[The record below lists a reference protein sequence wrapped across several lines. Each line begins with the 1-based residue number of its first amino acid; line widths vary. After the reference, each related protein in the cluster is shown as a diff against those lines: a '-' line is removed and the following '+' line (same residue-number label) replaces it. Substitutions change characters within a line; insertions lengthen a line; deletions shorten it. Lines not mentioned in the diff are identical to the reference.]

1 MIWNFCIRRPVLTVV
16 VFIGVGI
23 FGVYGYFNMPVREFP
38 DIEYPI
44 VSVNVVLPGAEPEVI
59 ESQIIEPLEEEI
71 NTVEG
76 LKTLTSTAREQVGT
90 VIAEFELWRDI
101 DVAAQDVRDRVNRS
115 LRELPD
121 GIESPIVRKLDP
133 DARAIMWIALR
144 GDDRWDEVQLSR
156 YADEVIKPRLE
167 NLRGAG
173 RVQIGGERRYAA
185 RVSLDPERLAAHD
198 LTVQEV
204 VAIIQRNNVDIP
216 SGRIESRA
224 REFLVKTQGQF
235 ASHEP
240 IGDLIVAY
248 RNDAPVRVMDVGT
261 VRAGV
266 EDDRQ
271 VARFK
276 GEVTVGLGV
285 VKQSGANTVALAE
298 RVRER
303 MRAVSRDFPPGLI
316 YTVASDDSEFV
327 EASINDL
334 VITIAIATAL
344 VVLVVLGFLH
354 SIAGTLITALAIPT
368 SLFGGVAV
376 MHLLGFSVNTLTM
389 LALIL
394 AIGIVIDDTIV
405 VLESSYRHLERGTDP
420 IPAARVGTTEVAFAA
435 IANTLSLCAVF
446 IPVAFTSGLIGRFFY
461 EFGLGVAITVIFS
474 TLTALSLTAMLAS
487 RFLRSIERKRA
498 VFRWFDAAFEGLENV
513 YKRLLGASFDHRVLT
528 ILLGAAALAVGAWC
542 FSQLPREFSPVADRA
557 QFIISFETPEGA
569 TLSQTDVFARRME
582 RVLERTP
589 QVEHQFLAVGLSRG
603 GGPGKVNEGIV
614 FVSLLPRNQRE
625 KHQSRVAQEV
635 RERLSGIPGGRAYVV
650 ETSVGAIQAGA
661 PIQLKLMHTDIE
673 ALSRRQET
681 LMAWMR
687 KQKLFTGVRSDL
699 KMNKPQVE
707 VRILRDRASQMGV
720 SVEAV
725 SNTMRLLLGEP
736 DVSEIERESE
746 RYEVITEV
754 SNKGR
759 MVPRDLERLYVRSA
773 TGELVSLDNLI
784 EMEESVGP
792 SAISHHNRMRA
803 ATLSSSLVPGVALGE
818 GLEALTAYLDRSL
831 PGGFS
836 YEFAGETQDFQES
849 FRNLTVT
856 IAFSVA
862 FIYLILA
869 AQFESFLH
877 PLTMLLTLP
886 LAMVGAFGAL
896 WAFDMPFGIVSF
908 IGLIMLTGMATKNAI
923 LMIDY
928 TNVLIARGEKAKE
941 AAGKAARVRFRP
953 VIMTTISTVLGIL
966 PIALGYGAGGEAR
979 APMGVAVSAGLL
991 ATTGL
996 TLLILPVVFTLV
1008 HGFREALFGARE
1020 RAGYKEAS

>member
-16 VFIGVGI
+16 VFIAVAV
-23 FGVYGYFNMPVREFP
+23 FGVYGFFNMPVRENP
-38 DIEYPI
+38 DIEFPI
-44 VSVNVVLPGAEPEVI
+44 VSVNVVFSGAEPEVI
-59 ESQIIEPLEEEI
+59 ESEILEPLEEEI

-101 DVAAQDVRDRVNRS
+101 DVAAQDVRDRVNRA

-121 GIESPIVRKLDP
+121 GIEAPIVRKLDP
-133 DARAIMWIALR
+133 DARAIMWIALG
-144 GDDRWDEVQLSR
+144 GDERWGPVRLSR

-185 RVSLDPERLAAHD
+185 RVSLDPERLAAHH

-204 VAIIQRNNVDIP
+204 VATIQRNNVDIP
-216 SGRIESRA
+216 SGRIESEA

-248 RNDAPVRVMDVGT
+248 RNDAPVRVRDVGT

-271 VARFK
+271 VARFR
-276 GEVTVGLGV
+276 GEETVGLGV

-298 RVRER
+298 QIRER
-303 MRAVSRDFPPGLI
+303 MRVVSRDFPPGLT
-316 YTVASDDSEFV
+316 YTVASDDSDFV

-334 VITIAIATAL
+334 VLTIGIATGL

-354 SIAGTLITALAIPT
+354 SFSGTLITALAIPT
-368 SLFGGVAV
+368 SLFGGVA
-376 MHLLGFSVNTLTM
+376 MMNLLGFSVNTLTM

-405 VLESSYRHLERGTDP
+405 VLESTYRHLEQGTDP
-420 IPAARVGTTEVAFAA
+420 VPAARVGTTEVAFAA

-446 IPVAFTSGLIGRFFY
+446 VPVAFTSGLIGRFFY
-461 EFGLGVAITVIFS
+461 EFGLGVAFTVIFS
-474 TLTALSLTAMLAS
+474 TVTALSLTAMLAS
-487 RFLRSIERKRA
+487 RFLRSTGKKG
-498 VFRWFDAAFEGLENV
+498 VLFRWFDAAFDKLETV
-513 YKRLLGASFDHRVLT
+513 YERVLRGAFDHRVLT
-528 ILLGAAALAVGAWC
+528 VLFGAAALAGGAWC
-542 FSQLPREFSPVADRA
+542 FAQLPREFSPTADRS

-569 TLSQTDVFARRME
+569 TLSQTDLYARGIE

-589 QVEHQFLAVGLSRG
+589 EVKHQFLAIGLAQG
-603 GGPGKVNEGIV
+603 GGPGRVNEGIA
-614 FVSLLPRNQRE
+614 FVSLTPRDQRE
-625 KHQSRVAQEV
+625 KHQSRVAEEV
-635 RERLSGIPGGRAYVV
+635 RDRLSSLPGGRAYVV
-650 ETSVGAIQAGA
+650 ESSVGAIQAGA
-661 PIQLKLMHTDIE
+661 PIQLKLMHTSIE
-673 ALSRRQET
+673 SLADRQEEVMGWMRRQE
-681 LMAWMR
+681 
-687 KQKLFTGVRSDL
+687 LFTGVRSDL
-699 KMNKPQVE
+699 KLNKPQVE
-707 VRILRDRASQMGV
+707 VRILRERASQMGV
-720 SVEAV
+720 SVAAV

-746 RYEVITEV
+746 RFEVITEV
-754 SNKGR
+754 AGKGR
-759 MVPRDLERLYVRSA
+759 MVPGDLERLYVRSGG
-773 TGELVSLDNLI
+773 GELVSLDNLI
-784 EMEESVGP
+784 DWEETVGP
-792 SAISHHNRMRA
+792 SVIPHHDRMRA
-803 ATLSSSLVPGVALGE
+803 ATLSSSLPPGVALGE
-818 GLEALTAYLDRSL
+818 AVGALTAHLDTSL
-831 PGGFS
+831 PGDFS

-849 FRNLTVT
+849 FRSLTVT

-869 AQFESFLH
+869 AQFESFIH
-877 PLTMLLTLP
+877 PFTMLLTLP

-896 WAFDMPFGIVSF
+896 WALDMPFGIVSF

-928 TNVLIARGEKAKE
+928 TNVLIARGEEALE
-941 AAGKAARVRFRP
+941 AAKNAAQVRFRP
-953 VIMTTISTVLGIL
+953 VVMTTVSTVLGIL

-996 TLLILPVVFTLV
+996 TLLILPVVFTLI
-1008 HGFREALFGARE
+1008 HGLQETLFGS
-1020 RAGYKEAS
+1020 KEAGTSGEAS

>member
-16 VFIGVGI
+16 AFIAVAI
-23 FGVYGYFNMPVREFP
+23 FGVYGYFNMPVREYP
-38 DIEYPI
+38 DIEFPI

-59 ESQIIEPLEEEI
+59 ESEILEPLEEEI

-101 DVAAQDVRDRVNRS
+101 DVAAQDVRDRVNRA

-144 GDDRWDEVQLSR
+144 GDERWDPMRMSR

-185 RVSLDPERLAAHD
+185 RVALDPERLAAYG

-204 VAIIQRNNVDIP
+204 VGTIQRNNVDIP
-216 SGRIESRA
+216 SGRIESEA
-224 REFLVKTQGQF
+224 REFLVKTRGRF

-240 IGDLIVAY
+240 IGDLIVVY
-248 RNDAPVRVMDVGT
+248 RNDGPVRVRDVGT
-261 VRAGV
+261 VRAGA

-276 GEVTVGLGV
+276 GGKTVGLGV
-285 VKQSGANTVALAE
+285 VKQSGANTVALAD
-298 RVRER
+298 RIRER
-303 MRAVSRDFPPGLI
+303 MRAVARDFPPGLT
-316 YTVASDDSEFV
+316 YTVASDDSDFV

-334 VITIAIATAL
+334 VVTIGIATGL

-354 SIAGTLITALAIPT
+354 SFSGTLITALAIPT
-368 SLFGGVAV
+368 SLFGGVA
-376 MHLLGFSVNTLTM
+376 MMNLLGFSVNTLTM

-405 VLESSYRHLERGTDP
+405 VLESSYRHLEQGTDP
-420 IPAARVGTTEVAFAA
+420 VPAARVGTTEVAFAA

-461 EFGLGVAITVIFS
+461 EFGLGVAFTVIFS
-474 TLTALSLTAMLAS
+474 TVTALSLTAMLAS
-487 RFLRSIERKRA
+487 RFLRATGRKRA
-498 VFRWFDAAFEGLENV
+498 LFRWFDAAFGGLESAYERV
-513 YKRLLGASFDHRVLT
+513 LRSAFDHRLLT
-528 ILLGAAALAVGAWC
+528 VLLGAAALAAGAWC
-542 FSQLPREFSPVADRA
+542 FGQLPREFSPTADRS
-557 QFIISFETPEGA
+557 QFVISFETPEGA
-569 TLSQTDVFARRME
+569 TLSQTDAFARRIE

-589 QVEHQFLAVGLSRG
+589 EVEHQFLAVGLAQG
-603 GGPGKVNEGIV
+603 GGPGKVNEGVV
-614 FVSLLPRNQRE
+614 FVSLTPRQGRE

-635 RERLSGIPGGRAYVV
+635 RKRLSSIPGGRAYVV
-650 ETSVGAIQAGA
+650 EASVGAIQAGA
-661 PIQLKLMHTDIE
+661 PIQLKLMHTSIVSLAE
-673 ALSRRQET
+673 RQEQV
-681 LMAWMR
+681 MAWMR
-687 KQKLFTGVRSDL
+687 RQDLFTGVRSDL

-707 VRILRDRASQMGV
+707 VRILRERASQMGV
-720 SVEAV
+720 SVAAI

-736 DVSEIERESE
+736 DISEIERESE
-746 RYEVITEV
+746 RFEVITEV
-754 SNKGR
+754 SSKGR
-759 MVPRDLERLYVRSA
+759 MVPGDLARLYVRSA
-773 TGELVSLDNLI
+773 VGELVSLDNLI
-784 EMEESVGP
+784 RMEETVGP
-792 SAISHHNRMRA
+792 SAIPHHDRMRA
-803 ATLSSSLVPGVALGE
+803 ATLSASLPPGVALGDAVE
-818 GLEALTAYLDRSL
+818 VLTRHLESALPAE
-831 PGGFS
+831 FS
-836 YEFAGETQDFQES
+836 YDFAGETQDFQES
-849 FRNLTVT
+849 FRSLTVT
-856 IAFSVA
+856 IMFSVA

-877 PLTMLLTLP
+877 PFTMLLTLP

-896 WAFDMPFGIVSF
+896 WALDMPFGIVSF

-928 TNVLIARGEKAKE
+928 TNVLIARGEEAME
-941 AAGKAARVRFRP
+941 AAKNAARVRFRP
-953 VIMTTISTVLGIL
+953 VVMTTVSTVLGIL

-979 APMGVAVSAGLL
+979 APMGVAVSAGLF

-996 TLLILPVVFTLV
+996 TLLILPVVFTLI
-1008 HGFREALFGARE
+1008 HGLQETLFGRK
-1020 RAGYKEAS
+1020 RVDGDKEAS

>member
-16 VFIGVGI
+16 AFIAVGI
-23 FGVYGYFNMPVREFP
+23 FGVYGYFNMPVREYP
-38 DIEYPI
+38 DIEFPI
-44 VSVNVVLPGAEPEVI
+44 VSVNVVLSGAEPEVI
-59 ESQIIEPLEEEI
+59 ESEIIEPLEEEI

-133 DARAIMWIALR
+133 DARAIMWIALK
-144 GDDRWDEVQLSR
+144 GDDRWDDVRLTR

-167 NLRGAG
+167 NLRGTG

-185 RVSLDPERLAAHD
+185 RVSLDPERLAAHH
-198 LTVQEV
+198 LTAQAV
-204 VAIIQRNNVDIP
+204 VETIQRNNVDIP
-216 SGRIESRA
+216 SGRIESEA
-224 REFLVKTQGQF
+224 REFLVKTRGRF

-240 IGDLIVAY
+240 IRDLIVVY
-248 RNDAPVRVMDVGT
+248 RHDAPVRIRDVGT
-261 VRAGV
+261 VSAGV

-276 GEVTVGLGV
+276 GDETVGLGV

-298 RVRER
+298 RVRDR
-303 MRAVSRDFPPGLI
+303 MRAASEDFPPGLT

-334 VITIAIATAL
+334 VLTIAIATGL

-354 SIAGTLITALAIPT
+354 SFSGTLITALAIPT
-368 SLFGGVAV
+368 SLFGGVA
-376 MHLLGFSVNTLTM
+376 MMELLGFSVNTLTM

-405 VLESSYRHLERGTDP
+405 VIESTYRHLERGTEP

-461 EFGLGVAITVIFS
+461 EFGLGVAITVIVS
-474 TLTALSLTAMLAS
+474 TITALSLTAMLAS
-487 RFLRSIERKRA
+487 RFLRATENKKT
-498 VFRWFDAAFEGLENV
+498 VFRWFDAGFRSLEKFYERV
-513 YKRLLGASFDHRVLT
+513 LRSAFDHRLLT
-528 ILLGAAALAVGAWC
+528 ILLGAAALTVGAWC
-542 FSQLPREFSPVADRA
+542 FGQLPREFSPTADRS

-569 TLSQTDVFARRME
+569 TLSQTDIFARRIE
-582 RVLERTP
+582 QVLDRTP
-589 QVEHQFLAVGLSRG
+589 QVKHQFLAVGLSRG

-614 FVSLLPRNQRE
+614 FVSLIPRDQRK
-625 KHQSRVAQEV
+625 KHQTRVAQEV
-635 RERLSGIPGGRAYVV
+635 RERLSKIPGGRAYVV
-650 ETSVGAIQAGA
+650 EASVGAIETGS
-661 PIQLKLMHTDIE
+661 PIQLKLMHTDIQ
-673 ALSRRQET
+673 ALSRRQEKV
-681 LMAWMR
+681 MAWMR
-687 KQKLFTGVRSDL
+687 GREFFTGVRTDL
-699 KMNKPQVE
+699 KLNKPQVE
-707 VRILRDRASQMGV
+707 VRILRERASQMGV
-720 SVEAV
+720 SVAAV

-736 DVSEIERESE
+736 EVSEIERESE

-754 SNKGR
+754 SDKGR
-759 MVPRDLERLYVRSA
+759 MVPEDLKRLYVRSA
-773 TGELVSLDNLI
+773 GGELVSLDNLI
-784 EMEESVGP
+784 EMEETLGP
-792 SAISHHNRMRA
+792 SAISHHDRMRA
-803 ATLSSSLVPGVALGE
+803 ATLSSSLSPGVALGHAV
-818 GLEALTAYLDRSL
+818 EALSAHLENSL
-831 PGGFS
+831 PGDFS

-849 FRNLTVT
+849 FRNLTIT

-896 WAFDMPFGIVSF
+896 WALDMPFGIVSF

-928 TNVLIARGEKAKE
+928 TNVLIARGEDVLE
-941 AAGKAARVRFRP
+941 AAKSAARVRFRP

-966 PIALGYGAGGEAR
+966 PIALGFGAGGEAR

-996 TLLILPVVFTLV
+996 TLLILPVVFTLLY
-1008 HGFREALFGARE
+1008 GFRKALFGAKEME
-1020 RAGYKEAS
+1020 RNKEAS